1 MVYLHT
7 PRVFHS
13 LMVLSREPE
22 TIWRLSAEKA
32 TLKTSLVWPTN
43 RRVVAPLGKTP
54 NRAFYVIKT
63 IIALKTHENCQQPH
77 IGQVMLRVDDF
88 SLCKAFTKQEKS
100 FLFGKEDQRQNFKS
114 LRNLSCAIHTLHKEM
129 PVQSQMCTVY

>member
-1 MVYLHT
+1 MEGKVAFLTMTLLKILFQQQLLITHRQGLEITWMVYLHT

-43 RRVVAPLGKTP
+43 RRVVTPLGKTP
-54 NRAFYVIKT
+54 NRSKP
-63 IIALKTHENCQQPH
+63 L
-77 IGQVMLRVDDF
+77 
-88 SLCKAFTKQEKS
+88 
-100 FLFGKEDQRQNFKS
+100 
-114 LRNLSCAIHTLHKEM
+114 
-129 PVQSQMCTVY
+129 